1 MGAKDSGGK
10 SKEMKRRKTNRQRRR
25 SFGYVLFIIF
35 TAAVLFFVAVQAY
48 EGNLNH
54 DLIYENIYI
63 DNLSIGGLTKEQAVE
78 QLKSIWQDEKDQVEI
93 RLVGGEQERIFDHE
107 DIQLAS
113 NLEQMVEQAY
123 GTGRGKGLLTRIKE
137 IYDLRGNPMHL
148 STETTYQTDLLRSSL
163 IELAEQSNLEPI
175 DATLAFHPD
184 AANADEMFIIT
195 KEQIG
200 RVLQVE
206 SVLKEIETK
215 LKQGDFGFTVELQ
228 FEKVSPQVYA
238 ADFAG
243 KTQRLI
249 SFGTDLSKSA
259 ADRTHNVVQ
268 AAMQF
273 NGVIV
278 QPGEILSFNEQVG
291 ERTAEKGYRSAPMIV
306 ADKSLQP
313 AIGGGV
319 SQTSTTLYN
328 AAIRSGLDVV
338 EYQRHSFPSSYIEK
352 GLDTTVNLP
361 SPVIDI
367 KVKNIKNSP
376 VYFRTFYANQKVY
389 FEVYGEPLPNGR
401 TIRIRTEEYETV
413 KPPSPEIRRDEE
425 GKYVTYEDEQH
436 IHVPPRNGYK
446 VRVYREYLE
455 GDEVVDSE
463 LLDDH
468 YYRPIAGIIYV
479 GKNKRPAPSI
489 PDTQDGDSNEEGS
502 G

>member
-1 MGAKDSGGK
+1 MGTKHSGRK
-10 SKEMKRRKTNRQRRR
+10 SKEIRHKKGKRQRHR
-25 SFGYVLFIIF
+25 SFGYILFVLV
-35 TAAVLFFVAVQAY
+35 AAAALFYAAVQAY
-48 EGNLNH
+48 ENNLNH

-63 DNLSIGGLTKEQAVE
+63 DHVSMGGLTKEEAMK
-78 QLKSIWQDEKDQVEI
+78 QLSLIWQERKDQVAI
-93 RLVGGEQERIFDHE
+93 RLVDGKQEWIFDHE
-107 DIQLAS
+107 DIQLDS
-113 NLEQMVEQAY
+113 NLEQLVDQAY
-123 GTGRGKGLLTRIKE
+123 SIGRGQGLFARIKT
-137 IYDLRGNPMHL
+137 IYDLRDSPVHL
-148 STETTYQTDLLRSSL
+148 RTDAFYQTDLFRQRVFEFS
-163 IELAEQSNLEPI
+163 EQLNREPV
-175 DATLAFHPD
+175 DAALAFHPD
-184 AANADEMFIIT
+184 AEDADELFIIT
-195 KEQIG
+195 REQTG

-206 SVLKEIETK
+206 SVLEEIENK
-215 LKQGDFGFTVELQ
+215 LKQGDFAFTVELK
-228 FEKVSPQVYA
+228 FEEVRPKVSA
-238 ADFAG
+238 ADFEG
-243 KTQRLI
+243 KTERLI

-259 ADRTHNVVQ
+259 EDRTHNVVL
-268 AAMQF
+268 AARQF
-273 NGVIV
+273 NGVILM
-278 QPGEILSFNEQVG
+278 PGEILSFNEQVG

-328 AAIRSGLDVV
+328 AAIRSGLDVI

-367 KVKNIKNSP
+367 KVKNTKDSP
-376 VYFRTFYANQKVY
+376 VYFRTFYADQKVY

-413 KPPSPEIRRDEE
+413 EPPSPEIRQDEE
-425 GKYVTYEDEQH
+425 GRYVTYEDQTYT
-436 IHVPPRNGYK
+436 HVPPRKGYK

-479 GKNKRPAPSI
+479 GVNKRPASPA
-489 PDTQDGDSNEEGS
+489 PGVQN
-502 G
+502 